1 MFYSKPISLCYAYR
15 PPSSKVEWLNL
26 FSEGLDKPFNENK
39 ETVIQ
44 GIFLTLIYLNY
55 VYNSNSWLQLKESMK
70 FTQLVKCPTRTT
82 EYSLT
87 LIDVFTN
94 IPGNIIEI
102 NIPTYALSDHFP
114 VAITRKN
121 YHNIIIT
128 KPYHNSIVYRSVKN
142 FSELEFL
149 KALSNQHWSLLTAG
163 ADPDEYTGLFI
174 EVLQNHV
181 PI

>member
-55 VYNSNSWLQLKESMK
+55 VYNSNSWLQLMESMN

-82 EYSLT
+82 ACSST
-87 LIDVFTN
+87 LIDHVFTN
-94 IPGNIIEI
+94 IPGTIIEI
-102 NIPTYALSDHFP
+102 NIPYCALVDHFP
-114 VAITRKN
+114 VAITRKCN
-121 YHNIIIT
+121 HNITTKSYHN
-128 KPYHNSIVYRSVKN
+128 
-142 FSELEFL
+142 
-149 KALSNQHWSLLTAG
+149 
-163 ADPDEYTGLFI
+163 
-174 EVLQNHV
+174 
-181 PI
+181 